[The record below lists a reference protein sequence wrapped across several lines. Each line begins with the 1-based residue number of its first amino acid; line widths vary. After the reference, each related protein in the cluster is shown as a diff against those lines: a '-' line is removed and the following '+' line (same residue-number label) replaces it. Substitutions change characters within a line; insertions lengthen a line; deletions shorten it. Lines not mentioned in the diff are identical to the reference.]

1 MIYFVVDLGMTLIYH
16 TGRKHRHG
24 DVYGNSFKF
33 NRLHSGKELPV
44 KYAVKW
50 TRSIDFKCECIL
62 WEGMT
67 YNGYFGNLENEFLNK
82 YKQNL

>member
-1 MIYFVVDLGMTLIYH
+1 MGMCMETVSNLTDY
-16 TGRKHRHG
+16 
-24 DVYGNSFKF
+24 S
-33 NRLHSGKELPV
+33 SGKELPV